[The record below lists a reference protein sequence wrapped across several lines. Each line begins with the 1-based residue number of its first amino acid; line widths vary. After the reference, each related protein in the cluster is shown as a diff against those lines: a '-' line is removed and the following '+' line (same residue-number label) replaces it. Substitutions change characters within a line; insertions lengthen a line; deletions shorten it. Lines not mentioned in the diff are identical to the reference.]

1 MKTQLNTLTPEE
13 CDKLLFHLM
22 SPPGNKAPPRVH
34 HRNYTIALL
43 MLDAGLRIGEL
54 VQLRQD
60 QLWFASA
67 AVGALTIEKHQAK
80 NKHERTIPITIR
92 LDAAIRQMHE
102 EWWSN
107 SHSQSSNYAFYAIV
121 PWKPLTTRQVRRI
134 ITSAGEMSLH
144 RHIRPHLLRHTF
156 ATRLIGKTSIRVI
169 QDCLGHKRLTSTQ
182 IYTHPNLEDKK
193 KAIDALNEKK

>member
-1 MKTQLNTLTPEE
+1 MKTQLNTLTAEE
-13 CDKLLFHLM
+13 CDKLLLYLM

-60 QLWFASA
+60 QLWFAAA

-92 LDAAIRQMHE
+92 LDAAIHRMHKD
-102 EWWSN
+102 WWSKDPETPTG
-107 SHSQSSNYAFYAIV
+107 YAFYSKH
-121 PWKPLTTRQVRRI
+121 PNHPLVTRQVRRI
-134 ITSAGEMSLH
+134 ITSAGEISLH
-144 RHIRPHLLRHTF
+144 RDIHPHLLRHTF
-156 ATRLIGKTSIRVI
+156 ATRLLGKTSMRVI
-169 QDCLGHKRLTSTQ
+169 QDCLGHKNLSSTQ
-182 IYTHPNLEDKK
+182 IYTHPNTEDRQ
-193 KAIDALNEKK
+193 KAIDSLNQKK